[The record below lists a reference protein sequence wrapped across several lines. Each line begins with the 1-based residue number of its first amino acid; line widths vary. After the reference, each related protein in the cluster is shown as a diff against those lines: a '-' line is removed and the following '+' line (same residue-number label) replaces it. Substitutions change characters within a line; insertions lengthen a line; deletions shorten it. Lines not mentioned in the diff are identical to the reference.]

1 LKKLFIIEY
10 RIGVDMYPKKSEEFT
25 RISFKI
31 SNELLADFK
40 EYALSK
46 NYQQLEEAIIDLIK
60 REIKEK

>member
-1 LKKLFIIEY
+1 
-10 RIGVDMYPKKSEEFT
+10 MYPKKSEEFT

-46 NYQQLEEAIIDLIK
+46 NYQKLDETIIDLIK
-60 REIKEK
+60 KEIKEK

>member
-1 LKKLFIIEY
+1 MKLIDIT
-10 RIGVDMYPKKSEEFT
+10 IGVDMYPKKSEEFT

-46 NYQQLEEAIIDLIK
+46 NYQKLDETIIDLIK
-60 REIKEK
+60 KEIKEK